1 MYTDVKTILDDASR
15 NNYGVLA
22 ASAINLELARGLIA
36 AADELQSPLI
46 ILMGQMQMTKHARAD
61 VMVPLIR
68 TLAEE
73 TNGSGGPDSG
83 PRKGLGG
90 HYTCIQKRIFLHHD

>member
-73 TNGSGGPDSG
+73 TNVPVA
-83 PRKGLGG
+83 RKGLGG
-90 HYTCIQKRIFLHHD
+90 HYTCIQKRFFLHHD

>member
-46 ILMGQMQMTKHARAD
+46 ILMGQM
-61 VMVPLIR
+61 
-68 TLAEE
+68 
-73 TNGSGGPDSG
+73 
-83 PRKGLGG
+83 
-90 HYTCIQKRIFLHHD
+90 